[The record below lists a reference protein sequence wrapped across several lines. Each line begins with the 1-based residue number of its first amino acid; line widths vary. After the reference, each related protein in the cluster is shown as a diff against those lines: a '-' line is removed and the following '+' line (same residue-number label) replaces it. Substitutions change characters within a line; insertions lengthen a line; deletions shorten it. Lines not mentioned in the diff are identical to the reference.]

1 MDMNIRDVKSLK
13 QFASQRLDHAR
24 EAKKIVL
31 IFGGILTA
39 MAVVMTLIQFLLDMQ
54 INKTGGLGSM
64 GTRSILS
71 TVKQVLPVLEMVVST
86 CLSIGY
92 LASMLRVARG
102 QYVSPKTLRLGFER
116 FWVLLRKTLLE
127 GLIYLGVAVASMY
140 ASMFFYMIT
149 PLSRGL
155 MEVLTPL
162 VNEST
167 LLDPVSLLSD
177 PQVYDQIIGAMLPF
191 FVLFLVVF
199 CLVAIPIAYRYR
211 MADYVLIDHPEKGSF
226 AILRESRKMMRG
238 NCLNLLRV
246 DLNLWWYY
254 GAVVLV
260 TLIGYGDMLLSLA
273 GVTFPWSEDA
283 VYYIFFAV
291 YQLLQLGL
299 CVWLRNRVE
308 TTYALSYDA
317 IRPQEP
323 QNGAVLGN
331 IFQM

>member
-1 MDMNIRDVKSLK
+1 MDMNFRDVKSIK
-13 QFASQRLDHAR
+13 QFAGERLEQAR
-24 EAKKIVL
+24 DAKKIVL
-31 IFGGILTA
+31 IFAGILTA
-39 MAVVMTLIQFLLDMQ
+39 TSVVLTLAQFLLDLQ
-54 INKTGGLGSM
+54 IGKTGGLGSM
-64 GTRSILS
+64 GTRSVLS
-71 TVKQVLPVLEMVVST
+71 TIKQVLPILGMIIST
-86 CLSIGY
+86 CLSVGY
-92 LASMLRVARG
+92 LACMLRVARG
-102 QYVSPKTLRLGFER
+102 QYVSPKTLRLGFDR

-127 GLIYLGVAVASMY
+127 GLIYLGAAMASMY
-140 ASMFFYMIT
+140 AAMFFYMIT

-162 VNEST
+162 LSERT
-167 LLDPVSLLSD
+167 LSDPVSLLSD
-177 PQVYDQIIGAMLPF
+177 PQIYDQIVGSMLPF

-211 MADYVLIDHPEKGSF
+211 MADYVLIDHPEKGAF

-238 NCLNLLRV
+238 NCLNLLRM
-246 DLNLWWYY
+246 DLSLWWYY

-260 TLIGYGDMLLSLA
+260 TLIGYGDLVLSIL
-273 GVTFPWSEDA
+273 GVALPWSEDA
-283 VYYIFFAV
+283 TYYLFFAV

>member
-1 MDMNIRDVKSLK
+1 MDIRNPGQLK
-13 QFASQRLDHAR
+13 QFAGERLDQAR
-24 EAKKIVL
+24 DQRKIVL
-31 IFGGILTA
+31 IYAGSLAA
-39 MAVVMTLIQFLLDMQ
+39 MAVLMALIQFLLDTQ

-71 TVKQVLPVLEMVVST
+71 TIQQVLPVLEMVVSI
-86 CLSIGY
+86 CLSVGY

-102 QYVSPKTLRLGFER
+102 QYASPQTLRLGFDR

-127 GLIYLGVAVASMY
+127 GLIYLGAAIVSMY
-140 ASMFFYMIT
+140 VSMFFYMVT
-149 PLSRGL
+149 PLSRNL
-155 MEVLTPL
+155 LSVLTPL
-162 VNEST
+162 INEST

-177 PQVYDQIIGAMLPF
+177 PQVFDQVIGAMVPY

-199 CLVAIPIAYRYR
+199 CLVFIPIAYRYR
-211 MADYVLIDHPEKGSF
+211 MADYVLIDHPEKGAL

-246 DLNLWWYY
+246 DLSLWWYY
-254 GAVVLV
+254 GAIVLV
-260 TLIGYGDMLLSLA
+260 TVIGYGDVILSLV
-273 GVTFPWSEDA
+273 GVTLPWSEDA
-283 VYYIFFAV
+283 VYYLFFGV
-291 YQLLQLGL
+291 YRLLQLGL

-308 TTYALSYDA
+308 TTYALAYDA
-317 IRPQEP
+317 IRPKET

>member
-1 MDMNIRDVKSLK
+1 MDMNIRDVTSLK
-13 QFASQRLDHAR
+13 QFAADRLEHAR

-31 IFGGILTA
+31 IFGGTLTA
-39 MAVVMTLIQFLLDMQ
+39 MAVLVTLLQFLLDAW
-54 INKTGGLGSM
+54 IGKTSGLGSM
-64 GTRSILS
+64 GTRSVLS
-71 TVKQVLPVLEMVVST
+71 TIKTVLPVLEMVVST

-102 QYVSPKTLRLGFER
+102 QYVSPKTLRLGFDR

-127 GLIYLGVAVASMY
+127 ELIYLGAAIVSMY
-140 ASMFFYMIT
+140 ISMFFYMVT
-149 PLSRGL
+149 PLSRDL

-162 VNEST
+162 ISGSSA
-167 LLDPVSLLSD
+167 LDPTSLLTD
-177 PQVYDQIIGAMLPF
+177 PQIYAQVTGAMLPF

-199 CLVAIPIAYRYR
+199 CLVAIPLAFRYR
-211 MADYVLIDHPEKGSF
+211 MADYVLIDHPEKGAL

-254 GAVVLV
+254 GAVALI
-260 TLIGYGDMLLSLA
+260 TLIGYGDMLLSLL

-283 VYYIFFAV
+283 VYYLFFAL
-291 YQLLQLGL
+291 YQALQFAL
-299 CVWLRNRVE
+299 CVFFRNRME

-317 IRPQEP
+317 IRPQPP
-323 QNGAVLGN
+323 QNSVVLGN